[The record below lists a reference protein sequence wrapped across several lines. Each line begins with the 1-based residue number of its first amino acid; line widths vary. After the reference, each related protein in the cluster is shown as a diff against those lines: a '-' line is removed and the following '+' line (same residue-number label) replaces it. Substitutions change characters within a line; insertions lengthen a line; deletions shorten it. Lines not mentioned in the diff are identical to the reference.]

1 MFGSFVEIDPAFN
14 PGSLER
20 MFINDNSFIV
30 TDASNRIVK
39 YLKNNA
45 SLSTTESISNTEIQ
59 FENPVKDQLVYKTK
73 EKIKNIEI
81 YSVAGMLFKTLENNS
96 TDVSTLLKGNYIV
109 KVNFQ
114 NGKTKTIKIIKK

>member
-1 MFGSFVEIDPAFN
+1 
-14 PGSLER
+14 

-81 YSVAGMLFKTLENNS
+81 YSVAGMLVKTLENNS

-109 KVNFQ
+109 KVIFQ
-114 NGKTKTIKIIKK
+114 NGKTKTINIIKK